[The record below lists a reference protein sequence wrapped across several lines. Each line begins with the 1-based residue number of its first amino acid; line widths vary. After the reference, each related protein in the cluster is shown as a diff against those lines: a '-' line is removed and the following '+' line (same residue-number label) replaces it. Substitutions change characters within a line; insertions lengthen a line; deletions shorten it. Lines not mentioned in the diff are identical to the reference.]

1 MDNLKLSEIN
11 TKLEAYKLIHDPTR
25 LFKLLYSKYGD
36 IDEDYSLLIMNQLVY
51 DKLSHLNIIFKERR
65 IVDEDEEF
73 LRRLYKINDSRGRLP
88 KLSEYYK
95 NYLKFFCNPTLAN
108 FESGNL
114 IKHLQDK
121 KAEIFYKNNYGDTSL
136 RKDELDNYDSSS
148 FSSIDNITDNK
159 TIFDERNKNKIDNN
173 LDTRNITITLNSES
187 FMRKID
193 KDMDESNSNDS
204 SFIKTIKNIVFFKRR
219 MNKGD
224 GKKPKISAINNKEK
238 KCLQN
243 IFKKITNN
251 IKDKFNQKQEKNVL
265 DKISSN
271 TINKDST
278 NSNNLLYRV
287 NSFNSMKKKNTE
299 KMSNYSDE
307 VYFDNE
313 KLKKNN
319 KLYLSPQINRQRIKN
334 ITTRFKDFNKYKSD
348 HQKVVKRNKSYNINS
363 INSNSCQEII
373 ILNNNFKSN
382 RNYSYYPF
390 NSNYIDSNVNNKNKE
405 SNNRNE
411 KKIMN
416 IKTSNLYLKS
426 MSHQMEKLN
435 QFLTIKNMK
444 KNIKINRIYNFNSI
458 DANKDKSTKIFPN
471 HVLNNLKNMAK
482 STKHKKIEV
491 HSKYNLFKDLY
502 SPLNKDKKINF
513 QNKDLSKNRNGSTSN
528 FNQYK
533 KFLISNSNEK
543 NHRNLNLNSL
553 FNKPIYNNDKKS
565 SLHFKRKRLNPTMEI
580 LKRKELNIVYN
591 NKLSSPFRSK
601 NNKISYSNSNY
612 NINFTNL
619 IFYGNHSPT
628 NIVDELKSKL
638 MNNNNKNNFTQFNV
652 KKANN
657 LNLMNLNSLHNSRN
671 MNKVNNN
678 NFNSLSKGIYHGNAK
693 NILKNDIDNKINFA
707 LDKRIYNKGKNIFIN
722 RKKIK
727 AKYKNDK
734 EFNNQC
740 LNFSN

>member
-1 MDNLKLSEIN
+1 
-11 TKLEAYKLIHDPTR
+11 
-25 LFKLLYSKYGD
+25 
-36 IDEDYSLLIMNQLVY
+36 
-51 DKLSHLNIIFKERR
+51 
-65 IVDEDEEF
+65 
-73 LRRLYKINDSRGRLP
+73 
-88 KLSEYYK
+88 
-95 NYLKFFCNPTLAN
+95 
-108 FESGNL
+108 
-114 IKHLQDK
+114 
-121 KAEIFYKNNYGDTSL
+121 
-136 RKDELDNYDSSS
+136 
-148 FSSIDNITDNK
+148 
-159 TIFDERNKNKIDNN
+159 
-173 LDTRNITITLNSES
+173 
-187 FMRKID
+187 
-193 KDMDESNSNDS
+193 
-204 SFIKTIKNIVFFKRR
+204 
-219 MNKGD
+219 
-224 GKKPKISAINNKEK
+224 
-238 KCLQN
+238 
-243 IFKKITNN
+243 
-251 IKDKFNQKQEKNVL
+251 
-265 DKISSN
+265 
-271 TINKDST
+271 
-278 NSNNLLYRV
+278 
-287 NSFNSMKKKNTE
+287 
-299 KMSNYSDE
+299 
-307 VYFDNE
+307 
-313 KLKKNN
+313 
-319 KLYLSPQINRQRIKN
+319 
-334 ITTRFKDFNKYKSD
+334 
-348 HQKVVKRNKSYNINS
+348 
-363 INSNSCQEII
+363 
-373 ILNNNFKSN
+373 
-382 RNYSYYPF
+382 
-390 NSNYIDSNVNNKNKE
+390 
-405 SNNRNE
+405 
-411 KKIMN
+411 
-416 IKTSNLYLKS
+416 

-657 LNLMNLNSLHNSRN
+657 LNMMNLNSLHNSRN

>member
-251 IKDKFNQKQEKNVL
+251 IKDKFNQKKEKNVL

-502 SPLNKDKKINF
+502 SPLSKDKKINF

-657 LNLMNLNSLHNSRN
+657 LNMMNFNSLHNSRN

>member
-1 MDNLKLSEIN
+1 MDNLRLSEIN

-416 IKTSNLYLKS
+416 IKTSNLYLKP